1 MSECESE
8 ELLRKLVGQITAS
21 SDLTKEYAEKMAKS
35 LIDEVLNGGDSYNW
49 DDSVCRGDMGVA
61 NFFISPEDLEKRDF
75 SHVLFYWDCC

>member
-35 LIDEVLNGGDSYNW
+35 LIDEVLNGGDSDNR
-49 DDSVCRGDMGVA
+49 DDSVCWGDMGGEFLYIA
-61 NFFISPEDLEKRDF
+61 RGFGKA
-75 SHVLFYWDCC
+75 